1 MYHSSLHN
9 FTPLFWLLV
18 LIYVSEKEYSWSDRN
33 PSISQ
38 QQISIW
44 QWFSSSREGHI
55 PLMYFRVYSS
65 LKICGYY
72 SDLKSLARRKERAA
86 EAEESKGEKKPHA
99 KMHFKTKTSR
109 FTGGGLYKEY
119 IFKIWHELSKTPE
132 AFPLPFLWVF
142 LSERKHSASKQCG
155 EHWIIQTGKIELKQE
170 TWFIFE

>member
-18 LIYVSEKEYSWSDRN
+18 LIYVSDKEHSWWDRN

-44 QWFSSSREGHI
+44 QWFSSSGEDHI
-55 PLMYFRVYSS
+55 PLIYFRVYSS
-65 LKICGYY
+65 LKICGYH
-72 SDLKSLARRKERAA
+72 SDFKSLAWRKERAA
-86 EAEESKGEKKPHA
+86 EAEESKEKKNHA

-109 FTGGGLYKEY
+109 FNVGGLYREY

-132 AFPLPFLWVF
+132 AFPLLFLKCSSVRGNI
-142 LSERKHSASKQCG
+142 LHLNNVGNTE
-155 EHWIIQTGKIELKQE
+155 
-170 TWFIFE
+170 